1 MFWHN
6 FKYSCKVLLHNKM
19 LLFWTFVFPI
29 LLGTFFKMAFSDIEN
44 NEKLDIIPI
53 AVVESR
59 DFTNN
64 SIFGEVLKTLSE
76 EGENQLFSITY
87 TNLDQCKNMLIDG
100 NIDGYLTFY
109 EDDVSV
115 TVSNSGINETIL
127 RYVVDE
133 IQSRKK
139 MTEVLVERKVSEEIS
154 NGNFDISYDAII
166 SHVAQ
171 LFEESHVTLHNATNH
186 NLSYTMIEY
195 YTLIAMACLY
205 SSMISMF
212 ITNYKLANMAAIG
225 KRVVVSPT
233 HKTFGILGSFV
244 ASYFVGAIGVS
255 LLYLYTIFV
264 LQVDYGSQLPKVV
277 LLSVVG
283 LLAGQLLGVAV
294 STLVK
299 SNENTKTGVLLAI
312 SMFGSFLAGMMGIT
326 MKYVIDTNVPILNW
340 INPVNMITDGLYS
353 LYYYDTFTRFYFNV
367 ISLLL
372 FSVLMILL
380 SYRGLRRQRY
390 DSI

>member
-44 NEKLDIIPI
+44 NEKLDVIPI
-53 AVVESR
+53 AVVESQ

-64 SIFGEVLKTLSE
+64 FIFGEVLKTLSE

-100 NIDGYLTFY
+100 NIDGYLMFY

-171 LFEESHVTLHNATNH
+171 LFEESNVTLHNATNH

-233 HKTFGILGSFV
+233 HKTSGMLGSFV

-277 LLSVVG
+277 LLSIVG
-283 LLAGQLLGVAV
+283 LLAGQLLGVTV

-372 FSVLMILL
+372 FSALMILL